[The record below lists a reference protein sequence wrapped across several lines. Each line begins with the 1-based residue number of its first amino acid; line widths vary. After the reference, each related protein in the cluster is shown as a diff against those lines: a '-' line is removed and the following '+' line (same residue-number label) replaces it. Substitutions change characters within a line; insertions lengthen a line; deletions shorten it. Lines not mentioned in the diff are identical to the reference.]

1 AKIASQHFD
10 LALNLLADMVRFPL
24 MESAELEKERRVI
37 IEELSMYRDSPQEWV
52 GVLGDETV
60 WPDLPL
66 GREVAGTRETVGSIT
81 REVMECYRRG
91 HYVPG
96 NLVLSVVGDVEHEQ
110 VLTAA
115 QRLFGDWEPLP
126 VPRWTPCP
134 IPNGVPRVRLESRR
148 TEQTNLCLYTPG
160 IPRNDLDTYVQSV
173 ANAILGDGM
182 SSRLFL
188 RVREEQGLAYDV
200 GTSPMYFHDTGAFV
214 VSAGVEPGRVTA
226 AVRAILDELAL
237 LRRELIPAD
246 ELTRA
251 KEYIKGRTILG
262 LEDTHSVAWWLGNSE
277 ALLGEVRELDD
288 VLGRIDAVSAEDVQ
302 RLAQSLFR
310 DDGLRL
316 ALIGPHKS
324 AARFEQALYLAK
336 RQTRRQKR
344 RGSSHATLYHP
355 ASVPRRWTA
364 GNHVRR
370 LLHDGASY
378 PRRVHS
384 GRSRAQSRAG
394 PTAARAVSH
403 VAQPHAARQFRRLA
417 SLSQAGGNRDTRTPP

>member
-1 AKIASQHFD
+1 MYRRATLPNGVRILSSTMPHVRSVSMILFFGVGSRYESVELSGASHFIEHMLFKGSARYPTARAISETIEGVGGVIDAETSKELTIFSAKIASQHFD
-10 LALNLLADMVRFPL
+10 LALNLLADMARFPL

-66 GREVAGTRETVGSIT
+66 GREVAGTRESVGSIT
-81 REVMECYRRG
+81 RDVMECYRRG

-110 VLTAA
+110 VLAAA

-134 IPNGVPRVRLESRR
+134 IPNGVPRVCLESRR

-160 IPRNDLDTYVQSV
+160 IPRNDPDTYVQSV

-200 GTSPMYFHDTGAFV
+200 GTTPMYFHDTGAFV

-237 LRRELIPAD
+237 LRREPIPAD

-302 RLAQSLFR
+302 RLAQSLFH

-324 AARFEQALYLAK
+324 AARFEQALHL
-336 RQTRRQKR
+336 
-344 RGSSHATLYHP
+344 G
-355 ASVPRRWTA
+355 
-364 GNHVRR
+364 
-370 LLHDGASY
+370 
-378 PRRVHS
+378 
-384 GRSRAQSRAG
+384 
-394 PTAARAVSH
+394 
-403 VAQPHAARQFRRLA
+403 
-417 SLSQAGGNRDTRTPP
+417 